1 MGRTLIL
8 YDILKK
14 INEEQLFLLLFFL
27 FLIYIDT
34 YIKEKSIIF
43 FICWSFL
50 VLQSQ
55 FAAKNRK
62 MKSAIAFWF
71 SFKCKEQKIY
81 DAVLE
86 SVLHIH
92 SWTCFKRIPYSKNNS
107 IFRTFL
113 FSMRCPY

>member
-14 INEEQLFLLLFFL
+14 INEEQLFLLFFSL
-27 FLIYIDT
+27 YIYIDT

-43 FICWSFL
+43 FICWSSL

-55 FAAKNRK
+55 FAVNNRK
-62 MKSAIAFWF
+62 MKSDIAFWF

-81 DAVLE
+81 NAVLE
-86 SVLHIH
+86 SVLNIH

-107 IFRTFL
+107 IFQTFL